1 MIYKARAKVNL
12 TLEVTGRRDDGWHM
26 LDTVFAPL
34 SLEDRIF
41 AERLPSGLAF
51 SCSDKALETE
61 SNLAVRAFRLMQAR
75 FGFAGGLSLHLEKKV
90 PSQAGLGG
98 GSGDAACVLKIC
110 NELFGLGLTKA
121 QLAETGAKLGADVP
135 ALVYDGPTRGRGTGT
150 EVAPIPTALSLPLL
164 IVKPPVGLSTPAM
177 YRKLDEMGLGGNA
190 AAEHAAQENGPAQ
203 SRSSL
208 AEAALRAGDAAALK
222 AQLWNVFDAAA
233 DGEEITLCRQ
243 ALLRAG
249 AEKAVLCGSGSA
261 SFGVFPD
268 AAGRDE
274 AAEKLRRKLPD
285 SWQVFVADTVNEEEN
300 DG

>member
-61 SNLAVRAFRLMQAR
+61 SNLAVRAFRLMQER
-75 FGFAGGLSLHLEKKV
+75 FGFAGGLSLHLEKHV

-110 NELFGLGLTKA
+110 NEVFGLGLSKR
-121 QLAETGAKLGADVP
+121 QLAGLGGELGADVP

-150 EVAPIPTALSLPLL
+150 EVTPIPTSLVLPLL

-177 YRKLDEMGLGGNA
+177 YRRLDELGLGGA
-190 AAEHAAQENGPAQ
+190 KLPAAEADGPAG
-203 SRSSL
+203 SRSDL

-233 DGEEITLCRQ
+233 DGEEIALCRQ
-243 ALLRAG
+243 ALLEAG

-268 AAGRDE
+268 EAGRDE
-274 AAEKLRRKLPD
+274 AAKRLRRQLPD
-285 SWQVFVADTVNEEEN
+285 SWQVFASDTVNEEEN